1 MNDRR
6 NLFRV
11 ALITAELVATAGC
24 GMMQPSNVVSLGAQ
38 LSGASE
44 VPSVITGGRGVLEA
58 SLNKETNLLRW
69 KVVYSGLSGPAAAA
83 HFHGPA
89 AVGQNVGVVL
99 GFKGSVDSPIEGEA
113 TLTPA
118 QAADVIAGKWYVNV
132 HTRANPGGEI
142 RGQVAVAN

>member
-1 MNDRR
+1 MTTPRH
-6 NLFRV
+6 FFGA
-11 ALITAELVATAGC
+11 ALITAVFLAAGC
-24 GMMQPSNVVSLGAQ
+24 SMMRPANVVSLEAR

-44 VPSVITGGRGVLEA
+44 VPPVATGGMGTLEA

-69 KVVYSGLSGPAAAA
+69 KVVYSGLGGPAVAA

-89 AVGQNVGVVL
+89 SIGQNVGVVL
-99 GFKGSVDSPIEGEA
+99 GFKGNVDSPIEGEA
-113 TLTPA
+113 TLTPG
-118 QAADVIAGKWYVNV
+118 QAADILAGKWYVNI